1 LPIFVAEWSFKLL
14 KICYIGNYEIVHF
27 RNYGEVLFIKY
38 SELEQLDILNTL
50 QQYDLL
56 LLEINKDCIDNIIK
70 WIFNMHCKVK
80 IPILAILDH
89 CNNRDK
95 LKLDRIGVRDY
106 IDKNFD
112 IDSVESKIE
121 NITRLIHWNKI
132 NKIF

>member
-1 LPIFVAEWSFKLL
+1 
-14 KICYIGNYEIVHF
+14 
-27 RNYGEVLFIKY
+27 
-38 SELEQLDILNTL
+38 
-50 QQYDLL
+50 
-56 LLEINKDCIDNIIK
+56 
-70 WIFNMHCKVK
+70 MHCKVK